1 VLQAIGYVPVGVRVS
16 ESRDRALPGV
26 VILNWRDRRNPEG
39 GGSEL
44 YAEEVAA
51 ALVRRGHP
59 VTIFCAAHE
68 DAPADEWTPGGVH
81 IVRRGTKKS
90 VYLRAAW
97 HHLRGRFGDHG
108 VVVDVQN
115 GMPFLARLY
124 ARRPVVVLVHH
135 VHREQWNVVLGRAM
149 AAFGWWV
156 ESWLSPRVHRGCR
169 YVTVSEV
176 SRRELA
182 ELGVDPDRIMIVH
195 NGTPEVSGPPVPR
208 TPHPSL
214 LVLGR
219 LVPHKRVEIA
229 LASLA
234 RLSASYPDLTL
245 TVAGRGWWLE
255 PLRAEADRLG
265 VADRVSFA
273 GFVDDAAKH
282 RLLAS
287 SWLHLVPSLKEGW
300 GLSVIEAAAHG
311 TPSVAFADAGGV
323 AESIVDGSTGVLAAD
338 PGDFTAH
345 IGALL
350 RDDVARAR
358 MGEAAR
364 VHAAD
369 FTWEQTGRRFA
380 AVLDQVTGTRAPAAG
395 IPSPRPPLAVE
406 TGVADEIG
414 RPI

>member
-1 VLQAIGYVPVGVRVS
+1 VIERHQQV
-16 ESRDRALPGV
+16 LPGV

-51 ALVRRGHP
+51 ALAHRGHP
-59 VTIFCAAHE
+59 VTIFCAAH
-68 DAPADEWTPGGVH
+68 DAAPPDETTVDGVR
-81 IVRRGTKKS
+81 IVRRGTKLT
-90 VYLRAAW
+90 VYFQAAW

-115 GMPFLARLY
+115 GLPFLARIY

-135 VHREQWNVVLGRAM
+135 VHREQWHVVLGRAM
-149 AAFGWWV
+149 ASFGWWV
-156 ESWLSPRVHRGCR
+156 ESWLSPRVHRRCR

-176 SRRELA
+176 SKAELA
-182 ELGVDPDRIMIVH
+182 ELGVDPARITVVH
-195 NGTPEVSGPPVPR
+195 NGTPSLTGPPVPR

-219 LVPHKRVEIA
+219 LVPHKRVEFALQA
-229 LASLA
+229 LAA
-234 RLSASYPDLTL
+234 LSAEHPGLTL
-245 TVAGRGWWLE
+245 TVAGRGWWLD
-255 PLRAEADRLG
+255 PLRAEAERLG
-265 VADRVSFA
+265 VADRVTFA
-273 GFVDDAAKH
+273 GFVDEPTKH

-323 AESIVDGSTGVLAAD
+323 AESIVDGGTGVLAGDAD
-338 PGDFTAH
+338 DFTRHA
-345 IGALL
+345 GMLL

-358 MGEAAR
+358 MGGAAR
-364 VHAAD
+364 RHAAD
-369 FTWEQTGRRFA
+369 FTWQQTAERFA
-380 AVLDQVTGTRAPAAG
+380 AVLDDVTGVRGPAPV
-395 IPSPRPPLAVE
+395 AVPE
-406 TGVADEIG
+406 LDLEATDGTPA
-414 RPI
+414 

>member
-1 VLQAIGYVPVGVRVS
+1 VTEPHQ
-16 ESRDRALPGV
+16 ETLPGV

-59 VTIFCAAHE
+59 VTIFCAAH
-68 DAPADEWTPGGVH
+68 DAAPADETTVDGVR
-81 IVRRGTKKS
+81 IVRRGSKKT

-97 HHLRGRFGDHG
+97 HHLRGRFADHG

-135 VHREQWNVVLGRAM
+135 VHREQWHVVLGRAL
-149 AAFGWWV
+149 ASFGWWV
-156 ESWLSPRVHRGCR
+156 ESWLSPRVHRNCR

-176 SRRELA
+176 SKTELA
-182 ELGVDPDRIMIVH
+182 GLGVDPARITVVH
-195 NGTPEVSGPPVPR
+195 NGTPQVTGAPVHR

-219 LVPHKRVEIA
+219 LVPHKRVELA
-229 LASLA
+229 LAALA
-234 RLSASYPDLTL
+234 ALSAEHPDLTL
-245 TVAGRGWWLE
+245 AVAGRGWWLE
-255 PLRAEADRLG
+255 PLRAEAERLG
-265 VADRVSFA
+265 VADRVTFT
-273 GFVDDAAKH
+273 GFVDEATKH
-282 RLLAS
+282 RLLGSA
-287 SWLHLVPSLKEGW
+287 WLHLVPSLKEGW

-323 AESIVDGSTGVLAAD
+323 AESIVDGATGMLAVDAA
-338 PGDFTAH
+338 DFTAH
-345 IGALL
+345 VGALL

-358 MGEAAR
+358 LGAAAR
-364 VHAAD
+364 RHAAD
-369 FTWEQTGRRFA
+369 FTWEQTAERFA
-380 AVLDQVTGTRAPAAG
+380 AVLDEVTGVRGPAEVTAPELDLEVTDGTPA
-395 IPSPRPPLAVE
+395 
-406 TGVADEIG
+406 
-414 RPI
+414 

>member
-1 VLQAIGYVPVGVRVS
+1 MS
-16 ESRDRALPGV
+16 ESRSRALPGV

-51 ALVRRGHP
+51 ALARRGHA
-59 VTIFCAAHE
+59 VTLFCAAH
-68 DAPADEWTPGGVH
+68 DAAPRDEWTPAGVH
-81 IVRRGTKKS
+81 IVRRGNRKT

-97 HHLRGRFGDHG
+97 HHVRGRFGEHG

-115 GMPFLARLY
+115 GLPFLARLY

-135 VHREQWNVVLGRAM
+135 VHREQWHVVLGRAM
-149 AAFGWWV
+149 ASFGWWV

-182 ELGVDPDRIMIVH
+182 ALGVDPGRVTIVH
-195 NGTPEVSGPPVPR
+195 NGTPEVTGPPVPR
-208 TPHPSL
+208 TAHPSL

-219 LVPHKRVEIA
+219 LVPHKRVELA
-229 LASLA
+229 LATLA
-234 RLSASYPDLTL
+234 ALSARHPGLTL

-255 PLRAEADRLG
+255 PLREEAARLG
-265 VADRVSFA
+265 VADRVTFA
-273 GFVDDAAKH
+273 GFVDEAAKH

-323 AESIVDGSTGVLAAD
+323 AESVVDGSTGVLAAD
-338 PGDFTAH
+338 EADFTVRVD
-345 IGALL
+345 ALL
-350 RDDVARAR
+350 RDGEVRAR
-358 MGEAAR
+358 MGTAAR
-364 VHAAD
+364 RHAAH
-369 FTWEQTGRRFA
+369 FSWEQTAREFA
-380 AVLDQVTGTRAPAAG
+380 AVLDEVTGTHPAAPA
-395 IPSPRPPLAVE
+395 IPAPRPSLDSEVRA
-406 TGVADEIG
+406 ADQQSA
-414 RPI
+414 

>member
-1 VLQAIGYVPVGVRVS
+1 MER
-16 ESRDRALPGV
+16 RDRTPPGV
-26 VILNWRDRRNPEG
+26 VILNWRDRKNPEG

-51 ALVRRGHP
+51 RLARRGHA
-59 VTIFCAAHE
+59 VTLFCAAH
-68 DAPADEWTPGGVH
+68 DAAPADETTVDGVR
-81 IVRRGTKKS
+81 IVRRGNKKS

-135 VHREQWNVVLGRAM
+135 VHREQWRVVLGPAL

-156 ESWLSPRVHRGCR
+156 ESWLSPRVHRRNR

-176 SRRELA
+176 SRRELT
-182 ELGVDPDRIMIVH
+182 ELGVEASRIVVVH
-195 NGTPEVSGPPVPR
+195 NGTPPVSGPPVPR
-208 TPHPSL
+208 TAHPSL

-219 LVPHKRVEIA
+219 LVPHKRVELALHA
-229 LASLA
+229 LAT
-234 RLSASYPDLTL
+234 LSADRPDLTL
-245 TVAGRGWWLE
+245 TVAGRGWWLD
-255 PLRAEADRLG
+255 PLRAEAERLG
-265 VADRVSFA
+265 VADRVEFA

-311 TPSVAFADAGGV
+311 TPSVAFAEAGGV
-323 AESIVDGSTGVLAAD
+323 AESIVDGSTGALAAD
-338 PGDFTAH
+338 LDDFTARV
-345 IGALL
+345 GALL
-350 RDDVARAR
+350 SDEGERAR
-358 MGEAAR
+358 MGELAR
-364 VHAAD
+364 RHAAYFSWD
-369 FTWEQTGRRFA
+369 ETAERFA
-380 AVLDQVTGTRAPAAG
+380 AVLDEVTGIRAGRSDHDDGRALGAGVTPA
-395 IPSPRPPLAVE
+395 
-406 TGVADEIG
+406 
-414 RPI
+414 